1 MSAHPAPERHMKLL
15 DRIGI
20 DISRRL
26 PLEAAID
33 WAAKNRLKHI
43 DIQLD
48 TGDNA
53 LDKFDAKRCKGVRK
67 LLDKHG
73 LELGLHT
80 NSAVNV
86 AEYSPIVADGVT
98 AYLKRYVDLVVKLG
112 ASWTEMHAGYH
123 FTKDQKMRMEAG
135 RVRLQRIVAYA
146 EKKKAL
152 VLLENLNKEP
162 KDAEVHYLAHTIE
175 EWQYYWDIKS
185 PNFKLSFTAN
195 HAHLVPEGIEG
206 FVKALDFRR
215 VHEVRLADC
224 FRNGYE
230 VHLPPGKGNINFGK
244 MFKLIEGA
252 GFKGHY
258 TNAFGTLD
266 DMLAARQTFVNHARK
281 AGVKV

>member
-1 MSAHPAPERHMKLL
+1 MSLL

-26 PLEAAID
+26 KLETAIA
-33 WAAKNRLKHI
+33 WAAKNGLKHI

-53 LDKFDAKRCKGVRK
+53 LPKFDAKRCAGVRK
-67 LLDKHG
+67 LLDKHDIK
-73 LELGLHT
+73 LGLHT

-86 AEYSPIVADGVT
+86 AEYSPIMSEAAT
-98 AYLKRYVDLVVKLG
+98 EYLKCYVDLVPMLG

-123 FTKDQKMRMEAG
+123 FTKDKKLRMEAG
-135 RVRLQRIVAYA
+135 KERLKRVVTYA

-162 KDAEVHYLAHTIE
+162 DDAEVHYLAHTIE
-175 EWQYYWDIKS
+175 EWQYYWDIQS
-185 PNFKLSFTAN
+185 PNFKLCFTAN
-195 HAHLVPEGIEG
+195 HAHLVPDGIKG
-206 FVKALDFRR
+206 FVKALDFKR

-230 VHLPPGKGNINFGK
+230 VHLPPGKGDINFGK

-252 GFKGHY
+252 GFKGGY

-266 DMLAARQTFVNHARK
+266 DMLAARKTFVKHARK
-281 AGVKV
+281 AGVTV